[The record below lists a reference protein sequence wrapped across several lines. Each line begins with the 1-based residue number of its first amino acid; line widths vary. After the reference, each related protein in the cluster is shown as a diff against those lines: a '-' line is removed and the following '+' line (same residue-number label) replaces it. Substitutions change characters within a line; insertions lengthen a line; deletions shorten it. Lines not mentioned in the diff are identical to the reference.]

1 MFVPM
6 VYATDDPPKIEEI
19 FPVVDSVIE
28 KIVPVAVILCVA
40 MFVVGGYMWMTSG
53 GNPEGKQ
60 KAQGTMTWAAIGFI
74 FVFLARAILS
84 LVTNFVLS

>member
-1 MFVPM
+1 MFVTM
-6 VYATDDPPKIEEI
+6 VYAVDDPPKIEEI
-19 FPVVDSVIE
+19 FSIIDSVID

-40 MFVVGGYMWMTSG
+40 MFVVGGYMWMISG

-74 FVFLARAILS
+74 FIFLAKAILS
-84 LVTNFVLS
+84 VVDNFVSS